1 MREQRGGIRASV
13 VLLCALLIA
22 GCGFAIYKAWTFDP
36 LGHDSVATED
46 GGHRDRRH
54 DRRDRDRRSRRTHVA
69 SASASHGGGGAYVH
83 HDWSQETDLSRS
95 LALHLPGPTFWQ
107 DARAGRIRPED
118 PQLLAMWR
126 SYHGL
131 ATDDA
136 PPPLPFEPTAHRAEL
151 VDATGDVSHSPTSCD
166 VRVLPVSSG
175 SFTCVVRVMC
185 DGRVLY
191 PNEAQTAGYVSC
203 EMRDGRPIRAVD
215 SGYTARD
222 GDPSVDL
229 DLERGTVR
237 VEEYDEAGQP
247 RYSATLRIQ
256 S

>member
-13 VLLCALLIA
+13 VLLSALMVF
-22 GCGFAIYKAWTFDP
+22 GCGYAIYRAWTFDP
-36 LGHDSVATED
+36 LDREVASFEE
-46 GGHRDRRH
+46 GSHHRDRRGR
-54 DRRDRDRRSRRTHVA
+54 DRRDRRSRRTHVA
-69 SASASHGGGGAYVH
+69 TAGGSHGGGGAYVH
-83 HDWSQETDLSRS
+83 HDWNEETELARS

-107 DARAGRIRPED
+107 DAREGRIPPED
-118 PQLLAMWR
+118 PQMLAMWR

-131 ATDDA
+131 ATTEA

-151 VDATGDVSHSPTSCD
+151 VDASGDVAHSPTSCD

-175 SFTCVVRVMC
+175 EFTCVVRVMC

-215 SGYTARD
+215 SGFTARD
-222 GDPSVDL
+222 GDPLVDL

-237 VEEYDEAGQP
+237 VEEYDETGQP
-247 RYSATLRIQ
+247 TYSATLRIQ